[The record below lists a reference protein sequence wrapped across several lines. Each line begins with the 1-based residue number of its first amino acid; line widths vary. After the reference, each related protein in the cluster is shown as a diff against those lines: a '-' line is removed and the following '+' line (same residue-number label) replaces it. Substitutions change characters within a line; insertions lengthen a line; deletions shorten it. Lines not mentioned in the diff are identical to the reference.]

1 METFKDEGKE
11 GIVTVLLGGKVVV
24 IDVDLSIDRSKPD
37 SPQIRNVNAKISYA
51 TMNHSSN
58 GGNANGSPYLD
69 RSLSKC
75 IQNFC
80 DKVQDVDPDP
90 VKAAACLKL
99 ILEQL
104 QYLVLLDGLAERKDS
119 AGVKWFIDLDDQ
131 WPMLENLAKEE
142 CTVIASYVS
151 LQGTFRECLSHD
163 VPQVII

>member
-37 SPQIRNVNAKISYA
+37 NAQIRNVNTKISYA
-51 TMNHSSN
+51 TMNNSSNN
-58 GGNANGSPYLD
+58 GGNAHGSPYLD
-69 RSLSKC
+69 RFLSKC
-75 IQNFC
+75 IQDFC
-80 DKVQDVDPDP
+80 DKVQDPDPNP

-104 QYLVLLDGLAERKDS
+104 RYLVLLDGLAERKDS
-119 AGVKWFIDLDDQ
+119 AGVKWFIDSDDQ

-142 CTVIASYVS
+142 ATVIASYVS
-151 LQGTFRECLSHD
+151 LK
-163 VPQVII
+163 VP